1 MVGQLCAVLFVVF
14 FSSRR
19 RHTRC
24 ALVTGVQT
32 CALPICGPA
41 TDLLAISL
49 SATDFVGHRYG
60 SGGAE
65 MCLQLMTLD
74 TDLASFFNVLDE
86 TGIDY
91 AVVLTAD
98 HGSLDVPERLRL
110 KGIADAA
117 RVEPG
122 ATPAGVGKEIA
133 SRLGLAEPV
142 FAGDWYITP
151 SVPEERHAEVLAL
164 AGKLLSVHPQVH
176 GVHTAAEVA
185 AHPMPEGPPSAW
197 SILDRLRSEE

>member
-1 MVGQLCAVLFVVF
+1 MRISDWSSDVCSSDLANPKRPAALTEQLQLG
-14 FSSRR
+14 R
-19 RHTRC
+19 
-24 ALVTGVQT
+24 
-32 CALPICGPA
+32 GPA

-60 SGGAE
+60 SGGPE

-98 HGSLDVPERLRL
+98 HGGLDVPERLRL

-142 FAGDWYITP
+142 FT
-151 SVPEERHAEVLAL
+151 
-164 AGKLLSVHPQVH
+164 
-176 GVHTAAEVA
+176 
-185 AHPMPEGPPSAW
+185 
-197 SILDRLRSEE
+197 RSEEHTSELQSLMRNSSA